1 MDDKE
6 NNTKKSDMKKKCFI
20 ITPIGSEGS
29 DIRKKAEGVIDA
41 VINPVLS
48 SMDYDIYVPHKMNNP
63 GSITGQIIDH
73 ILNDELVIANL
84 TGLNANVM
92 YELAVRHAAR
102 KPIVCIAENSTKLP
116 FDVMTD
122 RVIFYDDAMYS
133 VEATKQDLSKKIA
146 AATSQEKIDNPIYR
160 SMSDKIILEKID
172 KGNDKDAS
180 AAYKYLI
187 ERLDRMERLFSYPPA
202 RSVIIPEREM
212 KNNGKFPT
220 LARISFDKID
230 DIVTKRRIAAYVR
243 KKYAASG
250 IMIHEIS
257 FDSTSNK
264 DTLSILSGDIDGVGV
279 EMLESLVDELGLKYS
294 LKNAGY
300 VIVK

>member
-6 NNTKKSDMKKKCFI
+6 NNSKKGDMKKKCFI

-41 VINPVLS
+41 VINPVLR
-48 SMDYDIYVPHKMNNP
+48 SMDYDIHIPHKMDNP

-133 VEATKQDLSKKIA
+133 VEATKQDLSKKIE

-160 SMSDKIILEKID
+160 SMSDKIILETID

-180 AAYKYLI
+180 AAYKYII
-187 ERLDRMERLFSYPPA
+187 ERLDKMERFFSYPPA
-202 RSVIIPEREM
+202 RPVIRPEREM
-212 KNNGKFPT
+212 KYNGIFST
-220 LARISFDKID
+220 LVRISFDKID
-230 DIVTKRRIAAYVR
+230 DEVTKQHIIEYVSR
-243 KKYAASG
+243 KYAASG
-250 IMIHEIS
+250 IRFQKIH
-257 FDSTSNK
+257 FDSISNK
-264 DTLSILSGDIDGVGV
+264 DTLSILSEDIDGNGV
-279 EMLESLVDELGLKYS
+279 EILESIVDELGKKYG

-300 VIVK
+300 VIVR

>member
-6 NNTKKSDMKKKCFI
+6 NNSKECDMKKKCFI

-41 VINPVLS
+41 VINPVLKN
-48 SMDYDIYVPHKMNNP
+48 MDYDIYIPHKMNNP

-133 VEATKQDLSKKIA
+133 VEATKQDLSKKIE

-160 SMSDKIILEKID
+160 SMSDKIILETID

-180 AAYKYLI
+180 AAYKYII
-187 ERLDRMERLFSYPPA
+187 ERLDKMERFFSYPPVRPVI
-202 RSVIIPEREM
+202 RSEREM
-212 KNNGKFPT
+212 KNNGKFST

-230 DIVTKRRIAAYVR
+230 DKNIKRHIAEFVG

-250 IMIHEIS
+250 IMIHEMN
-257 FDSTSNK
+257 FDSSSNR
-264 DTLSILSGDIDGVGV
+264 DTLSILSGDIDGDGV
-279 EMLESLVDELGLKYS
+279 EMLESIVDELGEKYS

>member
-6 NNTKKSDMKKKCFI
+6 NNSKECDMKKKCFI

-41 VINPVLS
+41 VINPVLRN
-48 SMDYDIYVPHKMNNP
+48 MDYDIYIPHKMNNP

-133 VEATKQDLSKKIA
+133 VEATKQDLSKKIE
-146 AATSQEKIDNPIYR
+146 AATSQDKIDNPIYR
-160 SMSDKIILEKID
+160 SMSDKIILETID

-180 AAYKYLI
+180 AAYKYII
-187 ERLDRMERLFSYPPA
+187 ERLDKMERLFSYPPA
-202 RSVIIPEREM
+202 RPVIIPEREM
-212 KNNGKFPT
+212 KNNGIFST

-230 DIVTKRRIAAYVR
+230 DKITKRRIVEYVG
-243 KKYAASG
+243 KKYAAAG
-250 IMIHEIS
+250 IMIHEMN

-264 DTLSILSGDIDGVGV
+264 DTLSILSGDIDGDGV
-279 EMLESLVDELGLKYS
+279 EMLESIVDELGEKYS

>member
-1 MDDKE
+1 MDDKG
-6 NNTKKSDMKKKCFI
+6 NNSKKGDMRKKCFI

-41 VINPVLS
+41 VINPVLR
-48 SMDYDIYVPHKMNNP
+48 SMDYDIYIPHKMNNP

-133 VEATKQDLSKKIA
+133 VEATKQDLSKKIE

-160 SMSDKIILEKID
+160 SISDKIILETID

-180 AAYKYLI
+180 AAYKYII
-187 ERLDRMERLFSYPPA
+187 ERLDKMERLFSYPPA
-202 RSVIIPEREM
+202 RPVIIPEREL
-212 KNNGKFPT
+212 KNNGKSST
-220 LARISFDKID
+220 LAKISFDKID
-230 DIVTKRRIAAYVR
+230 DKVTKRCIGEYVR
-243 KKYAASG
+243 KKYSAAG
-250 IMIHEIS
+250 IMIHEMH
-257 FDSTSNK
+257 FGSTSNK
-264 DTLSILSGDIDGVGV
+264 DTLSILSGDIDGDGV
-279 EMLESLVDELGLKYS
+279 EMLESIVDELGEKYS